1 MAISSDSIRGHL
13 DTILLSLIKEKDRYG
28 YELALAIKE
37 RSEGLFEIKE
47 ASLYATLQRL
57 FEKGMITSYDGEK
70 SHGKK
75 RRYYTLTDLGQM
87 YILGKTQEWRELQ
100 TLMSRLLEDSHG
112 SHS

>member
-1 MAISSDSIRGHL
+1 MAITSDVIRGHL

-37 RSEGLFEIKE
+37 RSHGLFEIKE

-57 FEKGMITSYDGEK
+57 YEKGMIKSYEGQK

-75 RRYYTLTDLGQM
+75 RRYYTLTSTGQT
-87 YILGKTQEWRELQ
+87 YILGKTQEWNELKM
-100 TLMSRLLEDSHG
+100 LMSRLLEPPDG